1 LSCKKNKLHPF
12 YAHFAQGAQGAE
24 ATAIV
29 AARLCGAAVSFV
41 GHGYDAMTVPFEL
54 ASNGD
59 KDSGS
64 VVVKEAMALKLPEIT
79 TYFMGCKEYIT
90 LSTGLQVPPKNPLK
104 LAEAV
109 T

>member
-54 ASNGD
+54 ASNG
-59 KDSGS
+59 
-64 VVVKEAMALKLPEIT
+64 LKVTRDHNVFYGVQRVYYPI
-79 TYFMGCKEYIT
+79 YR
-90 LSTGLQVPPKNPLK
+90 STSS
-104 LAEAV
+104 